1 MDNVLRI
8 FDSIGKFLR
17 REFAA
22 AWPVF
27 LFFVVGFLLL
37 LLFIKLALANFSI
50 EITALSKAV
59 IGALFAAKAVLI
71 LDETPLALRLEHRRR
86 IVAVAV
92 KTFLYGTIT
101 LVLGYL
107 ERFLDALRRVHSFD
121 DTVRYMIDQANLY
134 RLLSWALGI
143 SLVFAIYFA
152 SFEIDKRM
160 GEGELW
166 KLFFDSPE
174 TVGDSSLRSSASAGN
189 RRG

>member
-1 MDNVLRI
+1 MDNALRI
-8 FDSIGKFLR
+8 FASIGKFLR

-50 EITALSKAV
+50 EMTALSKAV

-71 LDETPLALRLEHRRR
+71 LDETPLARRLEHRRR
-86 IVAVAV
+86 IVAVGV
-92 KTFLYGTIT
+92 KTLFYGAIM
-101 LVLGYL
+101 LLLGYL

-134 RLLSWALGI
+134 RMLSWVLGV
-143 SLVFAIYFA
+143 SLVFALYFA
-152 SFEIDKRM
+152 LFEIDKHM

-166 KLFFDSPE
+166 KLFFDDPE
-174 TVGDSSLRSSASAGN
+174 TVGDSSRRSSVNGGN

>member
-1 MDNVLRI
+1 LDNTLRI
-8 FDSIGKFLR
+8 FASIGKFLS

-22 AWPVF
+22 ALPVF

-50 EITALSKAV
+50 EMTALSKAV

-71 LDETPLALRLEHRRR
+71 LDETPLARRLEHRRR

-92 KTFLYGTIT
+92 KTFFYGAIT
-101 LVLGYL
+101 LLLGCL
-107 ERFLDALRRVHSFD
+107 ERFLDALRRVDSFD
-121 DTVRYMIDQANLY
+121 ATIRYMIDQANMY
-134 RLLSWALGI
+134 RMLSWVLGV
-143 SLVFAIYFA
+143 SLVFALYFA
-152 SFEIDKRM
+152 LFEIEKRM